1 MGHGPRLASLN
12 RHERGTDGFDL
23 LCFAWAVGRELTVH
37 NPEGKPTIRQ
47 VYAIARL
54 LLSEAGE
61 SWPANREEASELIER
76 LRDRD
81 DERTASRSVLL
92 E

>member
-12 RHERGTDGFDL
+12 RHELGTDTSGSV
-23 LCFAWAVGRELTVH
+23 CFAWAVAHGRTVH
-37 NPEGKPTIRQ
+37 NPAGKPTIRQ

-54 LLSEAGE
+54 LLAEAGE
-61 SWPANREEASELIER
+61 GWPENREEASELIER

-81 DERTASRSVLL
+81 EERSASLVVLL